1 MTAAI
6 NAALAL
12 GYACAILLAGAC
24 VGVSI
29 AWGM

>member
-1 MTAAI
+1 MTALA

-12 GYACAILLAGAC
+12 GFTCALLFTGAC